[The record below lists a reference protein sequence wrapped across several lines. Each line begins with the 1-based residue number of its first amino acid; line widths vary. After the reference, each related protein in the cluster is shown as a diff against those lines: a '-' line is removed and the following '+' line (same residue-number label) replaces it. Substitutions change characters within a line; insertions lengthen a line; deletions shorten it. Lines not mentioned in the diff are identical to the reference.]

1 MTIIQPNKN
10 SFKIEFFSSVLM
22 MIFIASAVWGV
33 FLYNQT
39 VNFKHEMK
47 NVSITLKQREVE
59 NAELKNILY
68 SMVDLKESESLVA
81 SESLILEKNPE
92 YVKVSNSAKQ
102 QVVYGTGN

>member
-1 MTIIQPNKN
+1 MTIIKPNKN
-10 SFKIEFFSSVLM
+10 SFKVEFFSSVLI

-39 VNFKHEMK
+39 VNFRHEIEDIG
-47 NVSITLKQREVE
+47 ITLKQSEVE

-68 SMVDLKESESLVA
+68 SMIDLKESESLVA

-92 YVKVSNSAKQ
+92 YAKVSNFAKQ
-102 QVVYGTGN
+102 QVVYETGN